1 LREELPQHHED
12 VCWEQLTQQRGVQNV
27 LKQSVQRKV
36 LLPLL
41 EENYIQVNEQVMA
54 QKIQVEVPLKNLT
67 QIAILENL
75 QEEQIACLL

>member
-1 LREELPQHHED
+1 
-12 VCWEQLTQQRGVQNV
+12 
-27 LKQSVQRKV
+27 
-36 LLPLL
+36 LL
-41 EENYIQVNEQVMA
+41 EENYIQVNEQMMA

>member
-1 LREELPQHHED
+1 